1 MEKILFVCLLL
12 ITIQCAFSE
21 INFRWCALPK
31 EKAKCD
37 DFMKHVNT
45 TAQTINLTVKAS
57 CVDGANA
64 DDCMEKINKGEADL
78 VTLDGGNTYS
88 AGEKYDLRV
97 IVSEQYGEYDVK
109 YYAVA
114 IVKKTN
120 TGFDLKTLKGKKS
133 CHTQA
138 DKNAGWKI
146 SVGFLLR
153 SKIMDPVD
161 CANPYKSYLSA
172 SKFFSESCVPGTKGK
187 VSAAVYQ
194 KVQNLCSLCDGPE
207 DDKCSITSS
216 DYHKE
221 AFKCMK
227 DGKGDVAFVKIEM
240 DSPKDFYDED
250 NKNAYQYLC
259 ANGGRMDIGR
269 QKECNLGASPAHAVV
284 TRKEN
289 SDIED
294 IIKILTVMSDK
305 YGKNQTNWNNFQ
317 LFNSTKYNGGKN
329 LVFRDTTTAL
339 NGIAVDDQ
347 NYMGYLGDVYG
358 KDVKA
363 LTSCDD
369 LSSTATKTSPVTAFT
384 LITVVLNALL
394 M

>member
-1 MEKILFVCLLL
+1 MEKILFVWLLL
-12 ITIQCAFSE
+12 STIQSALSE
-21 INFRWCALPK
+21 ISFRWCALPK

-45 TAQTINLTVKAS
+45 TAQNMTLNVKAS
-57 CVDGANA
+57 CVDGTDA

-88 AGEKYDLRV
+88 AGEKYDFRV

-114 IVKKTN
+114 IVKKAN

-153 SKIMDPVD
+153 SGIMDPVD

-172 SKFFSESCVPGTKGK
+172 SKFFSESCVPRTKGK
-187 VSAAVYQ
+187 VSADVYQ

-207 DDKCSITSS
+207 DDKCSVSSS

-240 DSPKDFYDED
+240 DSPKPFYDEA
-250 NKNAYQYLC
+250 NKTAYQYLC
-259 ANGGRMDIGR
+259 ANGGRMEIGH

-294 IIKILTVMSDK
+294 IIKILTAMSDK
-305 YGKNQTNWNNFQ
+305 YGRKQTNWNDFQ
-317 LFNSTKYNGGKN
+317 LFNSTKYDGGKN
-329 LVFRDTTTAL
+329 LIFKDATTAL
-339 NGIAVDDQ
+339 KGIATDDQ
-347 NYMGYLGDVYG
+347 SYMGYLGDVYG

-369 LSSTATKTSPVTAFT
+369 LSSTSTMISPVTGFL
-384 LITVVLNALL
+384 LITAVLNALL